1 MKERGVS
8 IVIPTFNGKELL
20 KRFLPSVMAAV
31 GAYPGESEVIIV
43 DDCGTDGSD
52 ELIKEKFAGVRL
64 IRLERNMGFAG
75 ACNAG
80 FRACRNQIVILL
92 NNDVLVDK
100 NFIAPL
106 VVHFENDEIF
116 GVRPGLRTL
125 GVGVSGED
133 MERFSIG
140 LEFKRGFIE
149 LPMFKQSAKREPNN
163 IFLLGGTSA
172 AIDRMKLL
180 ELGGF
185 DELFSPFYWEDADLS
200 YRAWKRGWRII
211 YEPESLAYHQT
222 HATIFKTHTQKYIEM
237 IGERNRYIMVWKN
250 IVDKKLLFNHY
261 YWIPLR
267 LLGLLFIGQW
277 YKLSSLFL
285 ALKEL
290 GKIREKRKRERREA
304 KKSDR
309 QLFSF
314 FSEIVKDGAKWSLNR
329 TGTTGC

>member
-1 MKERGVS
+1 MKDQSVS
-8 IVIPTFNGKELL
+8 IVIPTLNGKELL

-31 GAYPGESEVIIV
+31 GAYPGKSEVIIV
-43 DDCGTDGSD
+43 DDGGTDGTD
-52 ELIKEKFAGVRL
+52 ELIKSNFAGVRL

-80 FRACRNQIVILL
+80 FRECRNQIVILL

-125 GVGVSGED
+125 GANVSREEL
-133 MERFSIG
+133 ERFSVG
-140 LEFKRGFIE
+140 LEFKRGYID
-149 LPMFKQSAKREPNN
+149 LPMFLRAAPRKCND

-172 AIDRMKLL
+172 AIDRVKLL

-222 HATIFKTHTQKYIEM
+222 HATIFQTHPQEYIEM

-261 YWIPLR
+261 CWIPLR
-267 LLGLLFIGQW
+267 LLGLLFSGRW
-277 YKLSSLFL
+277 HKLPSLFL

-290 GKIREKRKRERREA
+290 KTIREKRKRELREA

-309 QLFSF
+309 QLFNF
-314 FSEIVKDGAKWSLNR
+314 FSEIMKGGAKW
-329 TGTTGC
+329 